1 MEGTMKVAV
10 MKGIR
15 KMEFEQWPIPQI
27 KDDEVLVKINHV
39 GVCGSDLHFFEAGR
53 IGNWIVDSDL
63 VLGHES
69 GGTVVEVGSKVEH
82 LKVGDRVALEPGV
95 FCGEC
100 EMCKKV
106 ITTFAR
112 RWTSWRFLMSGA
124 ACSWST
130 MHIRQKC
137 ASSFRIM

>member
-69 GGTVVEVGSKVEH
+69 GGTVVEVGSKVS
-82 LKVGDRVALEPGV
+82 KGDVISSVG
-95 FCGEC
+95 
-100 EMCKKV
+100 
-106 ITTFAR
+106 
-112 RWTSWRFLMSGA
+112 TSA
-124 ACSWST
+124 IAE
-130 MHIRQKC
+130 C
-137 ASSFRIM
+137 ASGPHLHFEILKDGEYMEPEFE